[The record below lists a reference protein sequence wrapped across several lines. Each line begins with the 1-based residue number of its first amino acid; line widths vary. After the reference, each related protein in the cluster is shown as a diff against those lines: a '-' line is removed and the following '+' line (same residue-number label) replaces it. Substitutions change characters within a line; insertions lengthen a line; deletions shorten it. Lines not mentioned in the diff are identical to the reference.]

1 MTAPAGETAGKA
13 KTAPRI
19 AAAIAAATVV
29 AAAVIAAAVIAAAV
43 IAAAVIAGCGSTARP
58 GSVPARRPVSLP
70 LATALATGQTA
81 WAVVPMGAAAGPN
94 LFWQLFVLPAHA
106 SRWSLATPPDVATNG
121 AIALGVQSSRSLI
134 AGIHPSL
141 LLRFSPITSTPDG
154 GRTWSTGAPD
164 PGLANVPDALAASPD
179 GSRLIAL
186 DRDGSAEQAST
197 RQSGNARA
205 NWTTLT
211 STTALSATPAGRACR
226 LTALTAA
233 AFSPAG
239 SPVLAGNCTRPGVAG
254 IFAQESG
261 TWRAAGPPSSSL
273 PAPMRQQK
281 MQVLRLTRSGTRL
294 TALLQAGT
302 GPTASLITAWANG
315 GRWTLSPPLRLAGL
329 AVTSSSFGSNG
340 AAAVT
345 FTGQHGQYLADP
357 GTSWRPL
364 PAMPPGR
371 NVTLALPAGGGVDVL
386 ATDGSVMTAWQ
397 LHGGTGG
404 GDTAAAT
411 TVGRGSW
418 VKTQATKVPIQYGSS
433 S

>member
-1 MTAPAGETAGKA
+1 MSVPAGDTAGNT
-13 KTAPRI
+13 KTAPRTMTPRVA
-19 AAAIAAATVV
+19 AAAIV
-29 AAAVIAAAVIAAAV
+29 AAAVVA
-43 IAAAVIAGCGSTARP
+43 AGCGSTAQP
-58 GSVPARRPVSLP
+58 SAAPARRPVSLP
-70 LATALATGQTA
+70 LATSLATGQTA

-106 SRWSLATPPDVATNG
+106 SRWSLASPPDVATNG
-121 AIALGVQSSRSLI
+121 AIALGVQGSRSLV

-141 LLRFSPITSTPDG
+141 LLRFSPVTSTPDG
-154 GRTWSTGAPD
+154 GHTWSTGAPD
-164 PGLANVPDALAASPD
+164 PGLANVPDALATSPD

-197 RQSGNARA
+197 RQSGNAQA
-205 NWTTLT
+205 SWAALTTT
-211 STTALSATPAGRACR
+211 KALSATPAGRGCR

-233 AFSPAG
+233 AFSPSG

-254 IFAQESG
+254 IFTQASG

-273 PAPMRQQK
+273 PAPMRQLK
-281 MQVLRLTRSGTRL
+281 MQVLRLTRSGPRL

-315 GRWTLSPPLRLAGL
+315 GRWTLSPHLRLAGL

-345 FTGQHGQYLADP
+345 FTGQHGQYLAGP
-357 GTSWRPL
+357 GASWRPL

-371 NVTLALPAGGGVDVL
+371 TVILAIPAVGGVDVL
-386 ATDGSVMTAWQ
+386 ATDGSTLTAWR
-397 LHGGTGG
+397 LGGSTSGG
-404 GDTAAAT
+404 GTAAAT
-411 TVGRGSW
+411 TAGPGNW
-418 VKTQATKVPIQYGSS
+418 VKTQTTKVPIQYGSS